1 MKVIVIG
8 AGVVGA
14 CAAYYLSQ
22 NKNVDVT
29 LIDEEFEGKATL
41 AGAGIICPWIS
52 RYNDPDWFRIASRG
66 AQYYPKLI
74 ASLKELGETNTGYR
88 QTGALATSEDMEV
101 IRKLKER
108 LDKKKEAFPIIGNI
122 EVLQAG
128 HANKYFPP
136 LNEKLHALYL
146 SGAARLD
153 GRLLAKALVQGVKK
167 NNGKVKQEK
176 VTLNKEGK
184 QVFVSASGVDLL
196 ADQVILATGAWTND
210 LLPSVGVSIK
220 LEPQRG
226 QIVHLSVNE
235 DTSNWPVIL
244 PQDSS
249 HYIVPFDDSRIAFGA
264 TRESGSGFDYR
275 ITAGGIQE
283 VLNEGLKVA
292 PGLENQTLQDI
303 RIGFRPM
310 SPDNKPSLGKVADLD
325 NVIVATGLGA
335 SGLTMGPYVGAL
347 AGKLA
352 LGEGIDIDL
361 GPYEL
366 MRD

>member
-22 NKNVDVT
+22 NENVDVT

-52 RYNDPDWFRIASRG
+52 RYNDSDWFRIASRG
-66 AQYYPKLI
+66 AQYYPELI
-74 ASLKELGETNTGYR
+74 ESLKELGETNTGYR
-88 QTGALATSEDMEV
+88 QTGAIATSEDIEV
-101 IRKLKER
+101 IRKLKEQ
-108 LDKKKEAFPIIGNI
+108 LEKKKEAFPIIGNI
-122 EVLQAG
+122 DVLQAG
-128 HANKYFPP
+128 HANKFFPQI
-136 LNEKLHALYL
+136 NEKLHALYL

-153 GRLLAKALVQGVKK
+153 GRLLASALVEGVKK
-167 NNGKVKQEK
+167 NNGKVIQEK
-176 VTLNKEGK
+176 AALKKEGK
-184 QVFVSASGVDLL
+184 LVSVSTSSGNLS
-196 ADQVILATGAWTND
+196 ADQVIIAAGAWTND
-210 LLPSVGVSIK
+210 LLQSVGTSIK

-226 QIVHLSVNE
+226 QIVHLAVNE

-249 HYIVPFDDSRIAFGA
+249 HYIVPFDDNRIAFGA
-264 TRESGSGFDYR
+264 TREAGSGYDYR

-292 PGLENQTLQDI
+292 PGLQSQTLQDI

-310 SPDNKPSLGKVADLD
+310 SPDNKPLLGEVPNLD

-347 AGKLA
+347 AGKMA
-352 LGEGIDIDL
+352 LREEIDIDL
-361 GPYEL
+361 GPYDP
-366 MRD
+366 MR